1 MEKHKKNEE
10 YVLRITD
17 IGVNGEGIGHLDDG
31 YTLFVQGAV
40 PGDEI
45 RVRIVKAGSKFG
57 YGRVMEITGASAD
70 RCESPCSISGRCGG
84 CQLMHIKYEA
94 QLKYKE
100 SKVKN
105 DLIRIGGVSEDII
118 ERITEPVIGM
128 EDPLRYRNKAQYP
141 VGYDKEGRIVFGFY
155 AARSHDIIP
164 VEDCLLG
171 SDNDRSIL
179 EAVRDWMGRC
189 DLSAYDESS
198 GTGLVR
204 HVLIR
209 HSAYDGS
216 AMVCIVVNAPS
227 QVNSNELTKLLSG
240 IREIKS
246 VYFNSNMERTNVIL
260 GDKYFCVFG
269 EDTIEDRIMDKR
281 FKISPAS
288 FYQVNPVQTEKLYS
302 TALEYAGLT
311 GNETVWDLYCGIGTI
326 SLFLAPQA
334 KEVYGIEIVPEAI
347 DDAWENAK
355 LNGISN
361 AHFYCGAVEE
371 VLPKVQLPHPE
382 VIVVDPPRKGLDEIC
397 LKTIIDTAP
406 ERVVYVSCDPATL
419 SRDIHI
425 LCDNGY
431 ELRRVRPCDMFP
443 NTVHVET
450 VVCLSN
456 KNAKPRD
463 YVEIGVDAEDYY
475 RIKDSENKKGK

>member
-10 YVLRITD
+10 HALTITD

-57 YGRVMEITGASAD
+57 YGRIMEVTEASTD
-70 RCESPCSISGRCGG
+70 RCESLCNISGRCGG
-84 CQLMHIKYEA
+84 CQLMHIRYEA
-94 QLKYKE
+94 QLSYKE
-100 SKVKN
+100 SKDKN
-105 DLIRIGGVSEDII
+105 DLIRIGGVAEDII

-227 QVNSNELTKLLSG
+227 PVNSTDLAKLLCV
-240 IREIKS
+240 IRDIRS

-347 DDAWENAK
+347 DDACENAK